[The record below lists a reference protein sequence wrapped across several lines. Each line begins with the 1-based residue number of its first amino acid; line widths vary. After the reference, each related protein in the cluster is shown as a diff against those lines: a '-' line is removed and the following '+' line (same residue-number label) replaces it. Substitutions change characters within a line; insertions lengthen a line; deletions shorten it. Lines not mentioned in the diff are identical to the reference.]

1 MFERFS
7 NLSPPVTL
15 VFSIRVFLN
24 AEFALSYCFRVES
37 TNLYVGVL
45 V

>member
-24 AEFALSYCFRVES
+24 TEFAFSYCFRVES
-37 TNLYVGVL
+37 TNLCVSVL